1 MEQIQIGD
9 KLLEISDARL
19 RYSKL
24 WGRYDKFATE
34 SLKNFD
40 DFYYEIFSD
49 IENVQMILSRW
60 MEGQLK
66 NTATFSVKELIK
78 LKIYDVDDELFL
90 GQYLDKDITWQEDI
104 SDVNDRYLN
113 LVLSRDEYKKYE
125 EGRSARSG
133 SFVGGGFGLEGAASG
148 ILLATAANVAVE
160 TISGIASLVNSNKND
175 SSAIKDVRSLLE
187 KKVIQKTIYLA
198 LYNISFNAHRC
209 FLDIVNERVK
219 TKYFDVIDKSQIRQS
234 KAIVANINQDIIPD
248 DSLEAACVQAFSSNP
263 FNSELY
269 KTMFDRNV
277 IPIDDL
283 CRVTNIFNQN
293 IDGYIKLKQD
303 LEQQKIKYMVEQEKL
318 KPLKEGLSKILSE
331 FHSPSCFIMRNI
343 PENRLENAI
352 KNYFTDSSDTA
363 LGLIDESVF
372 GSAEIGAI
380 FGIKG
385 LYWATNSKKSYF
397 HSWEAINSATDD
409 FKVTESAMMI
419 NGDKLSLS
427 SSGVDHIKLYAL
439 LKKLGQY
446 VSS

>member
-1 MEQIQIGD
+1 
-9 KLLEISDARL
+9 
-19 RYSKL
+19 
-24 WGRYDKFATE
+24 
-34 SLKNFD
+34 
-40 DFYYEIFSD
+40 
-49 IENVQMILSRW
+49 
-60 MEGQLK
+60 
-66 NTATFSVKELIK
+66 
-78 LKIYDVDDELFL
+78 
-90 GQYLDKDITWQEDI
+90 
-104 SDVNDRYLN
+104 
-113 LVLSRDEYKKYE
+113 
-125 EGRSARSG
+125 
-133 SFVGGGFGLEGAASG
+133 
-148 ILLATAANVAVE
+148 
-160 TISGIASLVNSNKND
+160 
-175 SSAIKDVRSLLE
+175 
-187 KKVIQKTIYLA
+187 
-198 LYNISFNAHRC
+198 
-209 FLDIVNERVK
+209 
-219 TKYFDVIDKSQIRQS
+219 
-234 KAIVANINQDIIPD
+234 
-248 DSLEAACVQAFSSNP
+248 
-263 FNSELY
+263 
-269 KTMFDRNV
+269 
-277 IPIDDL
+277 
-283 CRVTNIFNQN
+283 
-293 IDGYIKLKQD
+293 LKQD